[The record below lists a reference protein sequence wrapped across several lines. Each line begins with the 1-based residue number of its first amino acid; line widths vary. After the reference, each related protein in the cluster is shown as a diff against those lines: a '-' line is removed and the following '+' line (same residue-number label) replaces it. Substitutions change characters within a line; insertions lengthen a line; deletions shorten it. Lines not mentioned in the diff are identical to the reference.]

1 MCQRT
6 FRHRALAKVLA
17 HRELTAPRRHR
28 LETAGVR
35 PYVRKSQ
42 VAKSLGLLSAA
53 IDAARFGIIGPNY
66 HTRAGADDRANS
78 ENVPTMTNI
87 RSFASLPVAAVAVLV
102 LLVSALT
109 FAPPP
114 QILEANSPPSRPTGL
129 NATAQDDTI
138 LLKWEQ
144 AGNVDRYEY
153 QVNHNNTKTG
163 KLTGWSAWADLVG
176 SSQTNTSYTF
186 TNLAKGKEYRYKIRA
201 VEGQGQDA
209 LYSNPAPADAPWYV
223 GAVIEP
229 PAPTG
234 LTATAGVSSVTLS
247 WDDPGDSTISYEYR
261 WRTHPGYGWAE
272 WAAISNPTSAAGK
285 LSHTFTGLTA
295 GKEYRYKIR
304 AVNSSGGSKPAPA
317 AAPWYVAV
325 TPFLQPVDN
334 LWVVRVCDHL
344 FKVRWE
350 RVSGATGYDL
360 NMSLTNGKTW
370 QRVMTN
376 KNYNAWQLSQWTK
389 NKTFW
394 FAVRAVY
401 ANGTSPWRSV
411 QSIAPPCAVEGLQA
425 SYAANG
431 QMTASWQPAKRA
443 TGYDVNFSS
452 DNGRSWQE
460 MVSNTTATSASF
472 TKDPAALPYNLNF
485 LVAVQ
490 SRKGKVTGGWSNAP
504 IVGLTAGSVA
514 GTTATLNLWN
524 HSGNWYYKASEPPD
538 DALCNGPVSGAD
550 KDLTGL
556 HPGTD
561 YQYTADSDGSCTD
574 TISSVTFATPA
585 TLTVSNV
592 TVDGAT
598 LNLDGHD
605 LQWWYDA
612 DTGPHTT
619 CQGPV
624 AAATSTADL
633 TGLTVNQP
641 YTYQAYSAA
650 GCNDGDLLASA
661 TFTPTGVSVS
671 NLDETLGGD
680 FDIHTVSVAAG
691 FTTGS
696 NSGGYTLQSVTVKIA
711 NVLGSPNATAA
722 IYAESGGDP
731 ASSATYTLTGPTTPQ
746 GNADNTWS
754 CAVTA
759 DVSCSLD
766 ADTDYF
772 LVLSAANGSF
782 SNSYAVTYT
791 ASDDETNAPDD
802 AGWSIADLFKYGP
815 NPWDDDSLSDTI
827 QFKVNAALK

>member
-1 MCQRT
+1 MNR
-6 FRHRALAKVLA
+6 
-17 HRELTAPRRHR
+17 
-28 LETAGVR
+28 
-35 PYVRKSQ
+35 
-42 VAKSLGLLSAA
+42 
-53 IDAARFGIIGPNY
+53 
-66 HTRAGADDRANS
+66 
-78 ENVPTMTNI
+78 I
-87 RSFASLPVAAVAVLV
+87 RSLASLPVAAVAILG

-114 QILEANSPPSRPTGL
+114 QILEANSPPARPTGL

-153 QVNHNNTKTG
+153 QVNHNDTKTG

-223 GAVIEP
+223 GAVIKP

-234 LTATAGVSSVTLS
+234 LTATAGGYSVTLS
-247 WDDPGDSTISYEYR
+247 WDAATVTSVTSYEYR
-261 WRTHPGYGWAE
+261 VNHNDTATGNMSGWSD
-272 WAAISNPTSAAGK
+272 WAPIPNSDVSTT
-285 LSHTFTGLTA
+285 SHTFTGLA
-295 GKEYRYKIR
+295 DGKEYRYQLH
-304 AVNSSGGSKPAPA
+304 AVGQAETSDTAPTA
-317 AAPWYVAV
+317 DPWYVSATPLLPAV
-325 TPFLQPVDN
+325 GN
-334 LWVVRVCDHL
+334 LWVERVCDHS

-360 NMSLTNGKTW
+360 NMSLTKGKSW
-370 QRVMTN
+370 ERKMTN
-376 KNYNAWQLSQWTK
+376 KDVNAWQLSYWTK
-389 NKTFW
+389 DKTFR
-394 FAVRAVY
+394 FAVRAVN
-401 ANGTSPWRSV
+401 ANGTSEWRTVESH
-411 QSIAPPCAVEGLQA
+411 APPCAVEGLQA
-425 SYAANG
+425 SRAANG
-431 QMTASWQPAKRA
+431 EISASWNPAKRA
-443 TGYDVNFSS
+443 SGYDVNFSA
-452 DNGRSWQE
+452 DNGRSWQRME
-460 MVSNTTATSASF
+460 SNTAATSATF
-472 TKDPAALPYNLNF
+472 TKDPVALPYNPNF
-485 LVAVQ
+485 LVSVQ
-490 SRKGKVTGGWSNAP
+490 SRKGNETGGWSNAP
-504 IVGLTAGSVA
+504 IVGLTASNVA
-514 GTTATLNLWN
+514 GTTATLNLWH

-561 YQYTADSDGSCTD
+561 YQYTAYSDSNCTD
-574 TISSVTFATPA
+574 AISSVTFATPA

-633 TGLTVNQP
+633 SGLTANQP
-641 YTYQAYSAA
+641 YTYRAYNAA

-661 TFTPTGVSVS
+661 TFTSTGVSVS
-671 NLDETLGGD
+671 NLGENSSQAPFNLDVL
-680 FDIHTVSVAAG
+680 SAAAA

-696 NSGGYTLQSVTVKIA
+696 NSGGYTLQSVTVKTGDT
-711 NVLGSPNATAA
+711 VGTPTATVA
-722 IYAESGGDP
+722 IYASSGGDP
-731 ASSATYTLTGPTTPQ
+731 AASATYTLTGPTTPQ
-746 GNADNTWS
+746 EYSQNTWS

-759 DVSCSLD
+759 DVTCSLD

-772 LVLSAANGSF
+772 LVLSAGSV
-782 SNSYAVTYT
+782 SQYYAVAVT
-791 ASDDETNAPDD
+791 ASDDETNTPDD
-802 AGWSIADLFKYGP
+802 AGWSIADVHKRGPGPWDEP
-815 NPWDDDSLSDTI
+815 NPPHTL
-827 QFKVNAALK
+827 QFKVRAALK

>member
-1 MCQRT
+1 M
-6 FRHRALAKVLA
+6 
-17 HRELTAPRRHR
+17 
-28 LETAGVR
+28 
-35 PYVRKSQ
+35 
-42 VAKSLGLLSAA
+42 
-53 IDAARFGIIGPNY
+53 
-66 HTRAGADDRANS
+66 
-78 ENVPTMTNI
+78 
-87 RSFASLPVAAVAVLV
+87 
-102 LLVSALT
+102 
-109 FAPPP
+109 
-114 QILEANSPPSRPTGL
+114 
-129 NATAQDDTI
+129 
-138 LLKWEQ
+138 
-144 AGNVDRYEY
+144 
-153 QVNHNNTKTG
+153 
-163 KLTGWSAWADLVG
+163 
-176 SSQTNTSYTF
+176 
-186 TNLAKGKEYRYKIRA
+186 AKGKEYRYKIRA

-209 LYSNPAPADAPWYV
+209 LYSKPAPASSPWYV
-223 GAVIEP
+223 VAILEP
-229 PAPTG
+229 PAPSG
-234 LTATAGVSSVTLS
+234 LTATAGVYSVTLS
-247 WDDPGDSTISYEYR
+247 WNDPGDSSVSYEYR

-304 AVNSSGGSKPAPA
+304 AVNSSGESKPAPA
-317 AAPWYVAV
+317 ASPWYVAA
-325 TPFLQPVDN
+325 TPFLPPVDN
-334 LWVVRVCDHL
+334 LWVVRVCDNL

-376 KNYNAWQLSQWTK
+376 KNVNAWQLSKWTK
-389 NKTFW
+389 DKTFW
-394 FAVRAVY
+394 FSVRAVY
-401 ANGTSPWRSV
+401 PHGTSPWRSV

-485 LVAVQ
+485 LVSVQ
-490 SRKGKVTGGWSNAP
+490 SRKGNVTGGWSNAP

-561 YQYTADSDGSCTD
+561 YLYTAYSDSSCTD

-624 AAATSTADL
+624 AAGTSTADL
-633 TGLTVNQP
+633 SGLTVNHP
-641 YTYQAYSAA
+641 YTYQAYNAA

-671 NLDETLGGD
+671 NLGETSGQAPFNLD
-680 FDIHTVSVAAG
+680 VLSAAAA

-696 NSGGYTLQSVTVKIA
+696 NSGGYTLQSVTVKTGDT
-711 NVLGSPNATAA
+711 VGTPTATVA
-722 IYAESGGDP
+722 IYTSSGGDP
-731 ASSATYTLTGPTTPQ
+731 AASATYTLTGPTTPQ
-746 GNADNTWS
+746 EYSQNTWS

-759 DVSCSLD
+759 DVTCSLD

-772 LVLSAANGSF
+772 LVLSAGSV
-782 SNSYAVTYT
+782 SQYYAVAVT

-802 AGWSIADLFKYGP
+802 AGWSIADVHKRGPGPWDEP
-815 NPWDDDSLSDTI
+815 NPPHTL
-827 QFKVNAALK
+827 QFKVRAALK